1 MVSSSKA
8 TQLNPSV
15 INKILFIDYPAHSND
30 SICSSDISLDGSNF
44 DHLDDASDSV
54 SLHNLNLSSHHL
66 QLDQLQINNNNNN
79 LSSTANLMTHIDKL
93 YQMQSSYFIGASIEQ

>member
-1 MVSSSKA
+1 MIFKQNSIS
-8 TQLNPSV
+8 L
-15 INKILFIDYPAHSND
+15 DYPAHSGD

-54 SLHNLNLSSHHL
+54 SLDLNAHHLL
-66 QLDQLQINNNNNN
+66 QLDHHFHHNNN

-93 YQMQSSYFIGASIEQ
+93 YQMQSSYFIGATSVEQ